1 MIFCSRARV
10 LLKKLKC
17 ILIMNFD
24 DIDSEY
30 EYIVIGLGPVGA
42 LAALRLAQLLDEQ
55 NADSHKRILAVEA
68 REEAIHCDP
77 KRVYHAAHLVS
88 HLIFFY
94 FFWFFFFAFVFRN

>member
-1 MIFCSRARV
+1 
-10 LLKKLKC
+10 
-17 ILIMNFD
+17 MNFD

-88 HLIFFY
+88 HFIIYMFGYLLLCPILIKKEQT
-94 FFWFFFFAFVFRN
+94 VTRRCCCS